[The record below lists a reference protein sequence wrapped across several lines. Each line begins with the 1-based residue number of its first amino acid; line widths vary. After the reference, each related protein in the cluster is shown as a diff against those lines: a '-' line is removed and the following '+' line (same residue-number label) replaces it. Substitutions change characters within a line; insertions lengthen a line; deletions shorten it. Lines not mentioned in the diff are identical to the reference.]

1 MEAANRGKLKGGLFL
16 DTKKGIRKGGDT
28 GPAVIPGNVS
38 ESLIL
43 KALRQEKLEMPPK
56 GKLSDEI
63 ISYFSQWIEAGAIDP
78 REKSE
83 SKLKSTEVDASSHW
97 AFQPPKEPKLPEVK
111 NSKWGRSKI
120 DSFILRQL
128 EEQNLSPMPA
138 ASPRVLV
145 RRIYFDLLGLPPTP
159 DQVDEFLKNSAKD
172 QESSIGN
179 LVDSLLESSH
189 YGERW
194 GRHWLDVARYAEDQA
209 HTFGV
214 KKRANAHQYRDWVIK
229 MFNEDLPFDKFIKFQ
244 LAGDLIENE

>member
-1 MEAANRGKLKGGLFL
+1 M
-16 DTKKGIRKGGDT
+16 
-28 GPAVIPGNVS
+28 VS
-38 ESLIL
+38 
-43 KALRQEKLEMPPK
+43 K
-56 GKLSDEI
+56 
-63 ISYFSQWIEAGAIDP
+63 
-78 REKSE
+78 
-83 SKLKSTEVDASSHW
+83 
-97 AFQPPKEPKLPEVK
+97 
-111 NSKWGRSKI
+111 
-120 DSFILRQL
+120 
-128 EEQNLSPMPA
+128 
-138 ASPRVLV
+138 PRVLV

-244 LAGDLIENE
+244 LAGDLIENESEDRFRKFAGLGFLGLGAQYYKNSDKAQAEADELDDTIDTIGNLIYSVVEYHGIVPRIKNSMIAPNTL